1 MGRWPEDRR
10 SNLITLLLIFV
21 LTPTLFYLAW
31 WFVNR

>member
-10 SNLITLLLIFV
+10 SNLITLLLIFM
-21 LTPTLFYLAW
+21 LTPILCYLAW